1 MITAALI
8 VSAVAMLCSGTC
20 LVAVLALLGRK
31 DFAYATK
38 ADLEDEF
45 NATAEMVR
53 VQGRNLSRIY
63 RYVEAIDEH
72 LGANGHR
79 VLGTWMPEQDPQDAH
94 R

>member
-1 MITAALI
+1 MITVALI
-8 VSAVAMLCSGTC
+8 VSAVAMLCSGSC

-38 ADLEDEF
+38 ADLERLANE
-45 NATAEMVR
+45 
-53 VQGRNLSRIY
+53 LSYKIDAYRGSQSQLY
-63 RYVEAIDEH
+63 RYVEAVDEH

-79 VLGTWMPEQDPQDAH
+79 VLLPSLRGQEGSGGD